1 MNYEPVASRNLYHF
15 GDYGLAGLGDSCNR
29 MRQPAIYESGQ
40 APPTVIIVMDR
51 PGGWAIKDKNGT
63 AAIFVEGEMINGK
76 ILPNRQVL
84 AHEIMHLMNWED
96 KAFLNPDGE

>member
-1 MNYEPVASRNLYHF
+1 
-15 GDYGLAGLGDSCNR
+15 
-29 MRQPAIYESGQ
+29 
-40 APPTVIIVMDR
+40 MDR
-51 PGGWAIKDKNGT
+51 PGGWAIKDENGT

-76 ILPNRQVL
+76 ILPNRRVL

>member
-1 MNYEPVASRNLYHF
+1 MDRYLRATFITLGITALLVWAI
-15 GDYGLAGLGDSCNR
+15 LATGCTS
-29 MRQPAIYESGQ
+29 QPFMKVVRLP
-40 APPTVIIVMDR
+40 PPTVIIVMDR
-51 PGGWAIKDKNGT
+51 PGEWAIKDKNGT

-76 ILPNRQVL
+76 ILPNRRVL